1 MSSGVFFVHVNRF
14 KGASKLF
21 NMFSGGSSSS
31 KKAKA
36 VSGTAEAGTEVV
48 DDADLDADKY
58 VTYVTHLTVSPPL
71 LHYYYLSLSS
81 YHHTVSIVP
90 AIAVAVLPAT
100 ATATASLNC
109 RCCCYRLVQYSQ

>member
-1 MSSGVFFVHVNRF
+1 VSRF

-36 VSGTAEAGTEVV
+36 VSGTAEAGTEAV

-58 VTYVTHLTVSPPL
+58 VTQFNVTDMTVSLMLLLLALVQLLPL
-71 LHYYYLSLSS
+71 LLSS
-81 YHHTVSIVP
+81 SLLVS
-90 AIAVAVLPAT
+90 
-100 ATATASLNC
+100 SL
-109 RCCCYRLVQYSQ
+109 LW